1 MAVIHLV
8 IADKDRAYLDSL
20 VDFIYSKYNN
30 RFYVQAFS
38 NEDTFNDFFNKTD
51 KIDILLISPDFY
63 SDELDLEK
71 VVAPIVLSAGIL
83 TKDIKN
89 CEIISK
95 YQMGDKLVGNI
106 LNIFSEKSNCEFI
119 TGDGKKKTRFV
130 TFYSP
135 CGGAGTSTLAAGVS
149 VKCVQSGLNA
159 FYLNF
164 EKIAATTAYFDA
176 HGSGENLSKVLFF
189 LKENNKNLALKIEG
203 SRSID
208 STTGVHYFLP
218 PENVFDL
225 DELTSDEIKRLIGQ
239 FKAMESYDVVIAD
252 TGSELNNVS
261 ISLLESS
268 DLVFCV
274 LPCDTTAK
282 IKLATLHK
290 AFDIL
295 NKRKGLNFE
304 DKMELILNKCL
315 NLGSSDVE
323 SLTLNGKP
331 ASVRIPYIKGL
342 DASYGIEHLTEDSN
356 PLGQAVRQIIS
367 ILQGSTG
374 GC

>member
-8 IADKDRAYLDSL
+8 IADKDRAYLDSV

-38 NEDTFNDFFNKTD
+38 TEDTFNDFFSKTD

-63 SDELDLEK
+63 NDELDLEK
-71 VVAPIVLSAGIL
+71 VVAPIVLSTGIL
-83 TKDIKN
+83 SKDIQN

-95 YQMGDKLVGNI
+95 YQMGDKLIGNI

-119 TGDGKKKTRFV
+119 TGDGKKKTRLI

-135 CGGAGTSTLAAGVS
+135 CGGAGTSTLAAGLS
-149 VKCVQSGLNA
+149 AKCAQNGWNA

-164 EKIAATTAYFDA
+164 ERFPATTAYFDA
-176 HGSGENLSKVLFF
+176 YGSGESLSNILFF
-189 LKENNKNLALKIEG
+189 LKENNKNLGLKIEG

-208 STTGVHYFLP
+208 NKTGVHYFLP
-218 PENVFDL
+218 PENIFDL

-239 FKAMESYDVVIAD
+239 MRTMECYDVIIAD
-252 TGSELNNVS
+252 MGSELNDVS
-261 ISLLESS
+261 IPLLESS

-274 LPCDTTAK
+274 LPYDTTSK
-282 IKLATLHK
+282 IKLATLLR
-290 AFDIL
+290 AFEIL
-295 NKRKGLNFE
+295 SKRKGLNFM
-304 DKMELILNKCL
+304 DKVELILNKCL
-315 NLGSSDVE
+315 NSGLTDVE
-323 SLTLNGKP
+323 NLTLNGKS
-331 ASVRIPYIKGL
+331 ASIRIPYIKGL
-342 DASYGIEHLTEDSN
+342 NASYGLENLIGDSN
-356 PLGQAVRQIIS
+356 PLGSAVRQIIN